1 MLYNA
6 RMPTRPS
13 NPTHHA
19 PGGTDLERTLGW
31 LERTGSKKTIAGM
44 ARYGI
49 PATQAFGVT
58 VGELKVYAKQL
69 GKDHE
74 LAQALWASK
83 WYEARLLAAFIDDP
97 GAVTSKQMDSWAKDF
112 DSWAVCD
119 TVCFHLF
126 DRTALAWSKV
136 RTWARAQPEFKK
148 RAAFAL
154 LWGLTV
160 HDKTAPDEDFL
171 ACLPLIEQA
180 ALDERDYVKKGV
192 DMALRALGKRNAT
205 LRKAALAF
213 ARRLS
218 QSDLGSRAWVGR
230 SALREL
236 GK

>member
-1 MLYNA
+1 MRAKNVPA
-6 RMPTRPS
+6 RAGLAR
-13 NPTHHA
+13 A
-19 PGGTDLERTLGW
+19 LGW
-31 LERTGSKKTIAGM
+31 LEKTGTKKTVAGM

-49 PATQAFGVT
+49 PATRAFGVT
-58 VGELKVYAKQL
+58 VGEIKAYAKQL
-69 GKDHE
+69 GKDHD
-74 LAQALWASK
+74 LAQALWASE

-97 GAVTSKQMDSWAKDF
+97 KAVTSKQMDSWAHDF

-136 RTWARAQPEFKK
+136 GSWARARPEFKK

-160 HDKTAPDEDFL
+160 HDKQAPDENFL
-171 ACLPLIEQA
+171 ACLPLIERA

-192 DMALRALGKRNAT
+192 DMAFRALGKRNAT
-205 LRKAALAF
+205 LRAAAVTF
-213 ARRLS
+213 ARQLS
-218 QSDLGSRAWVGR
+218 ASDEGARAWVGR

-236 GK
+236 ARPSSR